1 MSISGVYGLFKA
13 RKYATLQ
20 QMYRNNQLTDDVI
33 DVLWESFIR
42 SSNTELV
49 KISLCIGFD
58 PNIRISGMLA
68 VKYMTRHDSK
78 MCDLLIQNGASLP
91 HSWLP
96 SNYMYRRMYWL
107 KRKIRILYIFK
118 RRRIPTMFHLDRFLV
133 YALGVVLYAERYG

>member
-1 MSISGVYGLFKA
+1 MSISEVYGLFKA

-49 KISLCIGFD
+49 KISLCIRFD
-58 PNIRISGMLA
+58 PNIRINGMHA
-68 VKYMTRHDSK
+68 VEYMTRYDSK

-96 SNYMYRRMYWL
+96 SNYMYRRMYLL
-107 KRKIRILYIFK
+107 KRKIRTLYIFK